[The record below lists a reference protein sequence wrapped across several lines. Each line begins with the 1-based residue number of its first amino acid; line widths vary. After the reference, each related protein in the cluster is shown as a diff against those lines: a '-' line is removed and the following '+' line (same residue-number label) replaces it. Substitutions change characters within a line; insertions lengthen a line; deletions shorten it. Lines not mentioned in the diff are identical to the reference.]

1 MTDRPGTPITSMKSG
16 RLKRPRGMV
25 IKSQRMRLGRT
36 DAVVDWKPCLFYSY
50 CLEKLSDDS

>member
-1 MTDRPGTPITSMKSG
+1 
-16 RLKRPRGMV
+16 MV

-36 DAVVDWKPCLFYSY
+36 DAVVDWKPGLFYSY